1 MIVTNIGFIPHKC
14 LPFNSISTLIIIAVG
29 VRTLRKQRSHSTFM
43 RHQILSAYFLRILLS
58 DFLQKGKVLTVGSE
72 NQFASNFKSNKHY
85 ERMLLKKWQ
94 NSRWMPGINLEIII

>member
-1 MIVTNIGFIPHKC
+1 M
-14 LPFNSISTLIIIAVG
+14 
-29 VRTLRKQRSHSTFM
+29 RTLRKQRSHSTFM
-43 RHQILSAYFLRILLS
+43 RHQILSAYFLQILLS

-94 NSRWMPGINLEIII
+94 NSRWMPGINLEISYDIEFKSHCEGNNFTRESK

>member
-1 MIVTNIGFIPHKC
+1 
-14 LPFNSISTLIIIAVG
+14 
-29 VRTLRKQRSHSTFM
+29 M

-94 NSRWMPGINLEIII
+94 NSRWMPGINLEISYDIEFKSTVREIMLLGRVNDTNSKCPI